1 MYQLAYDA
9 QPRRI
14 RDVIR
19 YERLKENDPRDGFVE
34 NEQYQVLNAGAEEL
48 WLKSILATAYTFGF
62 RSSELTE
69 MKVRKVNL
77 NHRTITLAAG
87 TTKND
92 DARIVVM
99 TTAVHDL
106 ISKCLAGKGKDDYV
120 FTRGG
125 EQVKDFRGAWWA
137 LCTKAGLGKFVKDED
152 EKLKWTGLIFH
163 DLRRSAVRNMIRAG
177 IPEVV
182 AMKISGHKTRSVF
195 DRYNIVSPDDF
206 VRAAAKLE
214 AAAKPTEPRTEP
226 DKISGARLK
235 LVRTA

>member
-1 MYQLAYDA
+1 
-9 QPRRI
+9 
-14 RDVIR
+14 
-19 YERLKENDPRDGFVE
+19 VE

-137 LCTKAGLGKFVKDED
+137 LHKSGP
-152 EKLKWTGLIFH
+152 WQ
-163 DLRRSAVRNMIRAG
+163 IREG
-177 IPEVV
+177 
-182 AMKISGHKTRSVF
+182 
-195 DRYNIVSPDDF
+195 
-206 VRAAAKLE
+206 
-214 AAAKPTEPRTEP
+214 
-226 DKISGARLK
+226 
-235 LVRTA
+235 